1 MEKVDVL
8 FTNRSFN
15 HRWHFAVWTRQKKNK
30 HLVISLIKTKTV
42 KHGGYTSKSPKNSQQ
57 TSHRP
62 WFPLSLAFE
71 FLTSFRS
78 RAVWCLQNLFPFY
91 KRQATYFCPHQLFCL
106 CPWHQDV
113 RRTACKRST
122 ISSAFYRTSWQR
134 QWVSDIGYGMI
145 QKDKRRRTG
154 TQRGAMLFRSLCATK
169 LY

>member
-1 MEKVDVL
+1 MNWKNSTL
-8 FTNRSFN
+8 YWIRLW
-15 HRWHFAVWTRQKKNK
+15 RKWTFCLRTALSITAGILQSEQGKKKTNK

-42 KHGGYTSKSPKNSQQ
+42 QHGGYTSKSPKNSQQ

-113 RRTACKRST
+113 RKRACKRST
-122 ISSAFYRTSWQR
+122 TSSAFYRTSWQR
-134 QWVSDIGYGMI
+134 Q
-145 QKDKRRRTG
+145 
-154 TQRGAMLFRSLCATK
+154 
-169 LY
+169 